1 METFAPALFL
11 ALAILS
17 VTNYLKQPLVNTPRI
32 RDWLLKHGLAY
43 LKDSVSDRTIANR
56 INIGNLIVLWWLPY
70 VTFTLGAIAAFAIDL
85 DIVSSFIPGVN
96 GIVSRLLTAAIV
108 GGGANVI
115 HDVTSKR

>member
-32 RDWLLKHGLAY
+32 RNWLIRHGLAY
-43 LKDSVSDRTIANR
+43 YKEPVNDRLVFGKV
-56 INIGNLIVLWWLPY
+56 NIGKLVVLWWLPY
-70 VTFTLGAIAAFAIDL
+70 VTFVLGAVAAFAIDL